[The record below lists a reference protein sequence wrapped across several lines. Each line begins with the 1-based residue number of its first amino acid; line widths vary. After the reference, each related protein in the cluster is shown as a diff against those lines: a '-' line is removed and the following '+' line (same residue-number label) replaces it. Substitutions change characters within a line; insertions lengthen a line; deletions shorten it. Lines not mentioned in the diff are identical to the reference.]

1 MIGYVTLEEAK
12 EFLAKRFETVPGDEK
27 LSMNLQLAF
36 DKIEML
42 DVRNRG
48 QVNIFPRIGELEVP
62 SNIKSAQILE
72 AYSMTITKATVSS
85 DNIKSKSD
93 GDFSV
98 TYTDS
103 KLNGV
108 DYSNKATYDILRRYR
123 RRSF

>member
-12 EFLAKRFETVPGDEK
+12 EFLTKRFETIPSDEK

-93 GDFSV
+93 GDFS
-98 TYTDS
+98 
-103 KLNGV
+103 
-108 DYSNKATYDILRRYR
+108 
-123 RRSF
+123 